1 MSLQSGILYSSLL
14 LTYPSLDSGLTYTH
28 PSCQGRSQE
37 FVSEGDKR
45 VGSVTSGV
53 QSPGWSL
60 GQSPQKPENYAEIL
74 IECQK
79 FHTVQRKK
87 FLPWQFRRGVFLV
100 PPFPTPLQVVSTCS
114 FSETGSIGE
123 LPRCT
128 AWTCICCWPCL
139 KELGRHMSK
148 CLKFCTGIEI

>member
-1 MSLQSGILYSSLL
+1 
-14 LTYPSLDSGLTYTH
+14 
-28 PSCQGRSQE
+28 
-37 FVSEGDKR
+37 

-79 FHTVQRKK
+79 FHTVQRKN
-87 FLPWQFRRGVFLV
+87 FFTVAISEGVPLV

-114 FSETGSIGE
+114 FSETESVGE
-123 LPRCT
+123 LPRYT
-128 AWTCICCWPCL
+128 AWTCMLLAMP
-139 KELGRHMSK
+139 KR
-148 CLKFCTGIEI
+148 TGASHVEVFEILHKD

>member
-87 FLPWQFRRGVFLV
+87 FLPWQFRRGSSLYLHSLRPCKLSVH
-100 PPFPTPLQVVSTCS
+100 VVLARLEA
-114 FSETGSIGE
+114 SESCRAALHGHAYAVGH
-123 LPRCT
+123 
-128 AWTCICCWPCL
+128 A
-139 KELGRHMSK
+139 
-148 CLKFCTGIEI
+148 